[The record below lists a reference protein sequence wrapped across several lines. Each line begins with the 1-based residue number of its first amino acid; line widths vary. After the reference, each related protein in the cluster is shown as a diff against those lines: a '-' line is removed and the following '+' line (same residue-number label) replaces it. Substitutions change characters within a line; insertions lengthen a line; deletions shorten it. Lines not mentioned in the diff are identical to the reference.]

1 MPKGTFLDCCSQC
14 PCTFGE
20 ALLTHPSIGDPPTL
34 AGSFWFSLL
43 WDHCSFPLGLG
54 MCKTLLVPSKTGGLF
69 PPVFPPVKVL
79 SSDLAGLQ
87 GQIPLEIPR
96 PFVRAPGW
104 KAWCGVQHLHSSGR
118 FSSGYFTAVL
128 LLVLLFCSLWVI
140 HLTGMG
146 FDFIVI
152 APLLLTAASLS
163 LDVAYLV
170 MVRPCVLSIT
180 QQVGAI
186 LLLS

>member
-1 MPKGTFLDCCSQC
+1 
-14 PCTFGE
+14 
-20 ALLTHPSIGDPPTL
+20 
-34 AGSFWFSLL
+34 
-43 WDHCSFPLGLG
+43 
-54 MCKTLLVPSKTGGLF
+54 
-69 PPVFPPVKVL
+69 
-79 SSDLAGLQ
+79 
-87 GQIPLEIPR
+87 
-96 PFVRAPGW
+96 
-104 KAWCGVQHLHSSGR
+104 
-118 FSSGYFTAVL
+118 
-128 LLVLLFCSLWVI
+128 
-140 HLTGMG
+140 MG